1 MARGTI
7 IITKASVSSLIPKI
21 APKQLNRSMTMV
33 IMMLLTPNLRITPI
47 CSSFWVERK
56 KEKIPTLM
64 ALLLFMIQKA
74 PPMIRIKAII
84 PACFS
89 NPLKRAENTCH
100 VCGLLAT
107 SWNESFT
114 ITVRSTPLTS
124 TVSRAYSP
132 PGIIQVRMAQM
143 IMIENTMVYVCGT
156 FFSITGCVF
165 RLRVQIYKYL

>member
-1 MARGTI
+1 MDMAKGTMI
-7 IITKASVSSLIPKI
+7 MTKASVSSLMPKI
-21 APKQLNRSMTMV
+21 APKQLNKSITIV
-33 IMMLLTPNLRITPI
+33 MMILLTPSLRIIPI

-56 KEKIPTLM
+56 KEKIPTSI
-64 ALLLFMIQKA
+64 ALLLFIIQKA

-100 VCGLLAT
+100 VCGLFAT

-124 TVSRAYSP
+124 TDSRAYSP
-132 PGIIQVRMAQM
+132 PGIIQVRIAQI
-143 IMIENTMVYVCGT
+143 IMIENTMV
-156 FFSITGCVF
+156 
-165 RLRVQIYKYL
+165 